1 MRRPDAWVGGMTVDA
16 FPVVSRNWPI
26 SCVRPSFFLP
36 SVSHTATR
44 RLPQPWAQYASGR
57 ARRRRSAGSCT
68 GDARAGAWAR
78 APTERG
84 RAGSAV
90 PDAGVGSVKL
100 PPGRIRCKRGE
111 SADASSWAAN
121 RALDRTPR
129 DVQSLSATA
138 HLDSDVRDV
147 AQLRSGCAQLAA
159 RRRGVHGPCDEAR
172 RLHEAGRL
180 HAAAAP
186 PGCRSPCGRRLA
198 RQVHWDGRWP
208 WAARSARRVR
218 GAPPAT
224 EPKAGNRA
232 RRQELAHVDHRR
244 KRPMGRERD
253 AQGQGDAVR

>member
-1 MRRPDAWVGGMTVDA
+1 MPSGRFSELAHK
-16 FPVVSRNWPI
+16 F
-26 SCVRPSFFLP
+26 RPSFFLP

-100 PPGRIRCKRGE
+100 PPGRMRCKRGE
-111 SADASSWAAN
+111 IALPLQLGCQQSARSDASRRS
-121 RALDRTPR
+121 
-129 DVQSLSATA
+129 SLSATA

-208 WAARSARRVR
+208 WAARSARRIR
-218 GAPPAT
+218 GAPPAA
-224 EPKAGNRA
+224 EPKAGHRA